1 MQRKVITKEIKEEV
15 LAKVKAGEK
24 VLALAEQY
32 GISTNSIYTWIAKES
47 GDTAVSTLEYNRL
60 KRENEE
66 LKRLIGELTLDMSL
80 GGKNKSGSRGRH

>member
-1 MQRKVITKEIKEEV
+1 MKRKVITKEIKEEV

-32 GISTNSIYTWIAKES
+32 GISTNSIYTWIAKEA

-60 KRENEE
+60 KRKNEE
-66 LKRLIGELTLDMSL
+66 FKRLIGELTLDMSL
-80 GGKNKSGSRGRH
+80 GEKPEEHIQGK